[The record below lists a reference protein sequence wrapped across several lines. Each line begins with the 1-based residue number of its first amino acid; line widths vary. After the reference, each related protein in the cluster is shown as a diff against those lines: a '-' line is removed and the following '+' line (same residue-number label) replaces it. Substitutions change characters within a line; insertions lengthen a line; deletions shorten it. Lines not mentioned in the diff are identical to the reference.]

1 MSTGARGLTLVR
13 ASEARASATA
23 TARAQAALDAS
34 TVAWEL
40 AARARFDSALAT
52 AHDALATLAF
62 DVAEGVIGHAVTAD
76 PATLEA
82 MVSQAIARARG
93 ERRLL
98 VCAHPDDVTA
108 ARRAAVEALSDAPSL
123 EWIEVAADLSVTRGS
138 VAVETAR
145 GRVSADWAES
155 LSLARSRWLASL
167 KEPRE

>member
-1 MSTGARGLTLVR
+1 MTTGARGLTLVR
-13 ASEARASATA
+13 ASEVRTSAA
-23 TARAQAALDAS
+23 EAVRAQAALDVS

-40 AARARFDSALAT
+40 AAKARFDRALAT

-62 DVAEGVIGHAVTAD
+62 DVAEGVIGRAVTVD

-82 MVSQAIARARG
+82 MVSQALARARG

-98 VCAHPDDVTA
+98 VCAHPDDVTS
-108 ARRAAVEALSDAPSL
+108 ARRSAAEALSDAPSL
-123 EWIEVAADLSVTRGS
+123 EWIEVVADPSVARGS

-145 GRVSADWAES
+145 GRVTADWSES